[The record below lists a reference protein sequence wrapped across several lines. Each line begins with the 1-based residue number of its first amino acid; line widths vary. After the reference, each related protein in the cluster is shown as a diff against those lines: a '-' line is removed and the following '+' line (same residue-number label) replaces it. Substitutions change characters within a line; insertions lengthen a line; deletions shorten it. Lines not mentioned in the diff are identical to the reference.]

1 MGGYNSYD
9 ILIDNPSNI
18 IPSEELE
25 PRIKKYLWNR
35 KLRVITPK
43 GKITGIGKSDGYGN
57 VIVGKKTYNI
67 INCEKLN
74 GCKYKFKCSYINEQE
89 NPNKGLMIH
98 NIVYTYLK
106 KHKSFIKLKSEYNI
120 YDALIKFVSN
130 PKRDTGLMAE
140 YRNYQD
146 VFIEAENYEPE
157 PYSQEEFKLL
167 PASKY
172 SAKKK
177 KELGWIQTE
186 KKEWIRIDKN
196 TIIEN
201 KNDYMLVDP
210 KINKD
215 NKERILKLVD
225 LFVKYTLKSK

>member
-1 MGGYNSYD
+1 
-9 ILIDNPSNI
+9 
-18 IPSEELE
+18 
-25 PRIKKYLWNR
+25 
-35 KLRVITPK
+35 
-43 GKITGIGKSDGYGN
+43 
-57 VIVGKKTYNI
+57 
-67 INCEKLN
+67 
-74 GCKYKFKCSYINEQE
+74 
-89 NPNKGLMIH
+89 MIH
-98 NIVYTYLK
+98 DVVYTYLK

-130 PKRDTGLMAE
+130 PKRDTGLMGK

-146 VFIEAENYEPE
+146 VFIESENFEPE
-157 PYSQEEFKLL
+157 PYSQEEFNSL

-172 SAKKK
+172 SPKKK
-177 KELGWIQTE
+177 RIRLDTNR

>member
-9 ILIDNPSNI
+9 ILIDNPSSI
-18 IPSEELE
+18 FPSEELE
-25 PRIKKYLWNR
+25 PRIKKYLWNN

-43 GKITGIGKSDGYGN
+43 GKITGIGMSDGYGN
-57 VIVGKKTYNI
+57 VTVGKKTYNI
-67 INCEKLN
+67 INCEKHY
-74 GCKYKFKCSYINEQE
+74 GFKYKFKCSYINEDE

-98 NIVYTYLK
+98 DVVYTYLK
-106 KHKSFIKLKSEYNI
+106 QHKSFIKLKSEYNI

-130 PKRDTGLMAE
+130 PKRDTGLMGK

-167 PASKY
+167 TVSKY
-172 SAKKK
+172 STKKK

-186 KKEWIRIDKN
+186 KKEWIRIDKD